1 MPPWPEGGAIS
12 VAGWQGDWVQGPDC
26 HLVIR
31 YACPEPDC
39 DEFFDVK
46 PGTTYKLRDELA
58 ARHSANHLVAEAEN
72 FLKSKGKQ

>member
-1 MPPWPEGGAIS
+1 MS
-12 VAGWQGDWVQGPDC
+12 GWCSDWVPGPDG

-39 DEFFDVK
+39 GDFFDVK

-58 ARHSANHLVAEAEN
+58 ARHSAKHLIAETEH
-72 FLKSKGKQ
+72 FLKSKGKR